1 MAAPT
6 LPEPKIHDPN
16 LAPRITLMRRL
27 STVRALFQQYVR
39 IMAAYTATMPALPAT
54 MAERD
59 EVQLVTSVENDTD
72 YVHKAKVHLSQLR
85 QRPVVPL
92 GMLDANG
99 PAVDGAAVT
108 AAPDAEEPVRPP
120 GSSAAAPPPPPPLP
134 TGVPIPATKR
144 RAPSPASSRE
154 SSPADSLASAGSS
167 ATDAVKRRRVGAD
180 STKSLA
186 AAAALGA
193 AAGRPITTLTSL
205 AKTRIKPPAPIT
217 YDDAY
222 QYIMTDQVVIDWGYP
237 TYDRAHEVLAADD
250 RDTIA
255 ALKQLAADPTAFGS
269 GAVDPVIRSC
279 ERCRAKFSVTP
290 HPGVDEC
297 TYHPGR
303 LRIVTSGGERIKE
316 YSCCQ
321 GNMGSVGC
329 VSGVH
334 VWKDDSCAFL
344 HGLVPFVVT
353 PEVVEGAAKP
363 VGYLP
368 IVAMDCEMCYTTHGF
383 ELCRITAVD
392 AQGADVLDELVK
404 PMGSVLDLNTKY
416 SGIESLDGAK
426 ETLESVRSKL
436 LARIDQDTIFVGHGL
451 ENDFKVLRI
460 IHPTIVDTAHVYPH
474 PSGLPSRYSL
484 RHLSSKL
491 LGSFIQNQAEGGH
504 DSLEDAKACLELL
517 RKKIALPGL
526 AVL

>member
-6 LPEPKIHDPN
+6 LPEPKIHDPS

-39 IMAAYTATMPALPAT
+39 IMAAHTATMPALPAT

-72 YVHKAKVHLSQLR
+72 YVHKAKVRLSQLR
-85 QRPVVPL
+85 QRPVVPF

-99 PAVDGAAVT
+99 PAVDSAAGL
-108 AAPDAEEPVRPP
+108 AAPAAEEPLRPS
-120 GSSAAAPPPPPPLP
+120 GSSSAAAPPPAP
-134 TGVPIPATKR
+134 TSAPILATKR

-167 ATDAVKRRRVGAD
+167 AADAIKRRRVAVD
-180 STKSLA
+180 PTKSLA
-186 AAAALGA
+186 ATAALALGA
-193 AAGRPITTLTSL
+193 AAGRPIMTLASL
-205 AKTRIKPPAPIT
+205 TKKPPAPIT

-269 GAVDPVIRSC
+269 GAVDPVIRTC
-279 ERCRAKFSVTP
+279 ERCRAKFTVTP
-290 HPGVDEC
+290 HPGNDEC

-334 VWKDDSCAFL
+334 VWKDDRCAFL
-344 HGLVPFVVT
+344 HGLVPFAVT
-353 PEVVEGAAKP
+353 PEVIEGAAKP

-392 AQGADVLDELVK
+392 AQGATVLDELVK
-404 PMGSVLDLNTKY
+404 PMGTVLDLNTKY

-460 IHPTIVDTAHVYPH
+460 IHPTIVDTAHVYSH
-474 PSGLPSRYSL
+474 PSGLPARYSL